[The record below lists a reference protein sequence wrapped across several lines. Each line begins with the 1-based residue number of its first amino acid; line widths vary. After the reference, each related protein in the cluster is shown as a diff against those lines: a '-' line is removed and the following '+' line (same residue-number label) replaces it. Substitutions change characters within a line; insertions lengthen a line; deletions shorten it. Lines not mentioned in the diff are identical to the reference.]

1 MRMNTL
7 DNEKLSTTKNINQKL
22 SFPNIFNLT
31 INPNLHSNNNK
42 LSQSINNC
50 TSLKHM
56 RNHYSLKQPH
66 IFHIPKKLRNEIN
79 LVHML
84 NIEDKLTNIINT
96 DLNLK
101 KQKLKIDN
109 NISLKKIRLGIN
121 KKKEEEENN
130 ENKKENDNNNGN
142 KTKEKDKE
150 DNIEKMENNLKDAE
164 NILVKKL
171 EEKKMQVNLLNDEY
185 KNINDKL
192 NKVNQ
197 EIDENKMEEKILEDY
212 AEEFDNNYEKSLNE
226 LNEHNDNIYGN
237 NNYLNYQH
245 HQSNKNGNSF
255 LETTKK
261 RQKEIEIMN
270 KLKVFRQK
278 REDKKIIIKD
288 NIISKEKSKLKLESE
303 LTSKKSLLEKA
314 KQELSIVRNKLINR
328 YHIKLYEG
336 ITFHNEGLPSIIKE
350 IWKLNGQVN
359 TNFMPSYLDSKCI
372 QYIFQKA
379 SQSIEIAK
387 LRQAVKEA
395 EDDFLMNLEEWKNRA
410 NIDLLNLYDEN
421 PKPNRFFNLNKKDE
435 KKNSVFD
442 ENELFK
448 TKISD
453 ISISYLDKYPKTK
466 QFILD
471 YRRNHPQKFK
481 KEMPKVEFKTVKFRS
496 LNIPN
501 SVTDKNKKIERLKY
515 LLEIKL
521 EQYKSNDKKE
531 VERLNKEFIMNN
543 YQEKYNV
550 NVETLFGA
558 LFGDKKNEM
567 LIHYARLE
575 KDFRDNTKIIRFHT
589 KNNSIK
595 LK

>member
-1 MRMNTL
+1 MNTL
-7 DNEKLSTTKNINQKL
+7 DNEQLSATKNINQKL
-22 SFPNIFNLT
+22 SFPNLFNLT
-31 INPNLHSNNNK
+31 INQKLNSNNSK

-50 TSLKHM
+50 PSLKHM
-56 RNHYSLKQPH
+56 RNHYSLKESH
-66 IFHIPKKLRNEIN
+66 IFRIPKKLRNEIN

-84 NIEDKLTNIINT
+84 NIEEKLSNIINT

-101 KQKLKIDN
+101 KQKFKIDN
-109 NISLKKIRLGIN
+109 NISLKKLRLGIN

-142 KTKEKDKE
+142 KMIDKDNE
-150 DNIEKMENNLKDAE
+150 DNIEKIENNLKDAE
-164 NILVKKL
+164 NILEKKF
-171 EEKKMQVNLLNDEY
+171 EEKKRQVNLLTDEY

-192 NKVNQ
+192 NKLNK
-197 EIDENKMEEKILEDY
+197 EIDENRMEEKILEDY
-212 AEEFDNNYEKSLNE
+212 AEEFDSNYEKSLNE
-226 LNEHNDNIYGN
+226 LNEHKDNIYGN
-237 NNYLNYQH
+237 DNNYYQH
-245 HQSNKNGNSF
+245 HQSNKNGNNF
-255 LETTKK
+255 METTKK
-261 RQKEIEIMN
+261 RQKEIEILN

-278 REDKKIIIKD
+278 REDKKLSIKN
-288 NIISKEKSKLKLESE
+288 NIIAKEKIKLNLESE
-303 LTSKKSLLEKA
+303 LTAKKSSLEKA
-314 KQELSIVRNKLINR
+314 KQELSIFRNKLINR
-328 YHIKLYEG
+328 FHIKLYEG
-336 ITFHNEGLPSIIKE
+336 IAFHNEGLPSIIKE

-359 TNFMPSYLDSKCI
+359 TNFMPTYLDSKCI

-387 LRQAVKEA
+387 LRQTIKEA
-395 EDDFLMNLEEWKNRA
+395 EEDFIMNLEEWKNKA
-410 NIDLLNLYDEN
+410 NVELFNLYDEN
-421 PKPNRFFNLNKKDE
+421 PKPNRFFNLNKKDD
-435 KKNSVFD
+435 KKNSALD

-453 ISISYLDKYPKTK
+453 MSISYLDKYPKTK

-471 YRRNHPQKFK
+471 YRRSHPQKFK
-481 KEMPKVEFKTVKFRS
+481 IEMPKVEFKTLKFRS

-501 SVTDKNKKIERLKY
+501 SVNDKNKKIERLKY

-521 EQYKSNDKKE
+521 EQYKSNDKRE

-543 YQEKYNV
+543 YQDKYNV